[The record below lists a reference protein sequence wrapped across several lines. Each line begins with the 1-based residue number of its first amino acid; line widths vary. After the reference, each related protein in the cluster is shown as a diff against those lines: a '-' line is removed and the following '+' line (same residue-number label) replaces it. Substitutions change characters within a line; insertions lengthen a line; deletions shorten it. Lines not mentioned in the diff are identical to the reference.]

1 MSFTIITGLICLV
14 TGIVLMFY
22 LNYKLHLK
30 VSGLESDFRIIRSQ
44 IKLNSETV
52 KYDLALIVN
61 HISDSY
67 NITKQLNSKITDL
80 ECVNITKEMNR
91 VSEEFQRRRNKL

>member
-1 MSFTIITGLICLV
+1 MSFTIIAGLFCLI

-22 LNYKLHLK
+22 LNYILHLK
-30 VSGLESDFRIIRSQ
+30 VSGLESDIRIIRSQ

-52 KYDLALIVN
+52 RYDLFLIDN
-61 HISDSY
+61 KI
-67 NITKQLNSKITDL
+67 KQLGSKITDL
-80 ECVNITKEMNR
+80 ECVNVTKEMNK

>member
-1 MSFTIITGLICLV
+1 MSFTIIAGMSCLI

-52 KYDLALIVN
+52 RCDLFLIDN
-61 HISDSY
+61 KI
-67 NITKQLNSKITDL
+67 KQLGSKITDL
-80 ECVNITKEMNR
+80 ECVNVTKEMNR

>member
-1 MSFTIITGLICLV
+1 MSFTIIAGLFCLI

-30 VSGLESDFRIIRSQ
+30 VSGLESDIRIIRSQ

-52 KYDLALIVN
+52 RYELFLIDN
-61 HISDSY
+61 KI
-67 NITKQLNSKITDL
+67 KQLESKITDL
-80 ECVNITKEMNR
+80 ECVNVTKEMNK

>member
-14 TGIVLMFY
+14 IGIVLMFY

-52 KYDLALIVN
+52 KYDLALIDTK
-61 HISDSY
+61 I
-67 NITKQLNSKITDL
+67 KQLGSKITDL
-80 ECVNITKEMNR
+80 ECVNITKEMNE